1 MAKSGERGTTPVRR
15 SPGGPARGNTAS
27 PTKGGPAKRGPAK
40 GGSGRG
46 KSAGAK
52 SKAGSKGKAAQKSS
66 SRASAARSSKTSRS
80 ATHRAKRQAGN
91 IGGDQVEGR
100 QAVRELLLAGKRDVR
115 EVFLVA
121 GQDTA
126 PILNDIIDL
135 ADEAKIPI
143 RQVSRSRF
151 ETLSRTE
158 APQGVVALAAP
169 LRPVPLEELAQLP
182 AAAAKPFIV
191 VVDSVVD
198 PHNLGALMR
207 SAEAAGVT
215 GFVFSRH
222 RSPRISPTVAKV
234 AAGAVEHLPIAQA
247 NGIAGALRDLA
258 KLGVWNIGLDAAAE
272 ASVWSMNLADE
283 PLALVLGSEE
293 KGLSRL
299 VRESC
304 DLLVNIPISGVTPS
318 LNVSAAGAIACFE
331 VKRQREKL

>member
-15 SPGGPARGNTAS
+15 PSNAAKSNTPQGNAKSGRSNTA
-27 PTKGGPAKRGPAK
+27 KGKPGSAKPRGGSRAK
-40 GGSGRG
+40 GGS
-46 KSAGAK
+46 KP
-52 SKAGSKGKAAQKSS
+52 
-66 SRASAARSSKTSRS
+66 
-80 ATHRAKRQAGN
+80 RAKRQAGN

-100 QAVRELLLAGKRDVR
+100 QSVRELLLAGKREVR

-121 GQDTA
+121 GQDPA
-126 PILNDIIDL
+126 PILHDIIDL

-151 ETLSRTE
+151 ETISRTE
-158 APQGVVALAAP
+158 APQGVIALAAP
-169 LRPVPLEELAQLP
+169 LRPVLLEDLVALEPKAQHGK
-182 AAAAKPFIV
+182 AKPFVV

-207 SAEAAGVT
+207 SAETAGVT

-222 RSPRISPTVAKV
+222 RSPRISPTVTKV

-247 NGIAGALRDLA
+247 NGIAGALRDLT
-258 KLGVWNIGLDAAAE
+258 KMGVWNVGLDAAADTPI
-272 ASVWSMNLADE
+272 WKMNLAE
-283 PLALVLGSEE
+283 ESLALVLGSEG

-304 DLLVNIPISGVTPS
+304 DLLVTIPLSGVIAS

-331 VKRQREKL
+331 VKRQREGF

>member
-1 MAKSGERGTTPVRR
+1 MAKGGERGTTPVRK
-15 SPGGPARGNTAS
+15 SAS
-27 PTKGGPAKRGPAK
+27 GAA
-40 GGSGRG
+40 RG
-46 KSAGAK
+46 KSPSAK
-52 SKAGSKGKAAQKSS
+52 SKSRSKGKTTGRSGSPQKSS
-66 SRASAARSSKTSRS
+66 SRTGAARPGKTP
-80 ATHRAKRQAGN
+80 HRAKRQAGN

-100 QAVRELLLAGKRDVR
+100 QSVRELLLAGKREVR

-121 GQDTA
+121 GQDPA
-126 PILNDIIDL
+126 PILHDIIDL

-151 ETLSRTE
+151 ETISRTE
-158 APQGVVALAAP
+158 APQGVIALAAP
-169 LRPVPLEELAQLP
+169 LRPVLLEDLVALEPKAQHGK
-182 AAAAKPFIV
+182 AKPFVV

-207 SAEAAGVT
+207 SAETAGVT

-222 RSPRISPTVAKV
+222 RSPRISPTVTKV

-247 NGIAGALRDLA
+247 NGIAGALRDLT
-258 KLGVWNIGLDAAAE
+258 KMGVWNVGLDAAADTPI
-272 ASVWSMNLADE
+272 WKMNLADE
-283 PLALVLGSEE
+283 PLALVLGSEG

-304 DLLVNIPISGVTPS
+304 DLLVTIPLSGVIAS

-331 VKRQREKL
+331 VKRQREGF